1 MARTLRTVLTHFSGG
16 ELDPI
21 LSSRT
26 DTKAYFE
33 GAKQCRNWLIMNTG
47 GVMRRPGTEYKATLP
62 AECRIIPFIFSEDEV
77 AIFALSNNRL
87 DVYSSAGAVIQSN
100 INSEANWTTAQL
112 FQLNFAQFGDNVFI
126 THRDNPIRRIRRLS
140 ATSFDIQAFDF
151 EEDEDVVVSGAYKTH
166 KPFYKYEDHD
176 VTLSINTAAT
186 GTGRTVTASSGFFT
200 SDYVDHYLTIDGS
213 QVKITGYTSPTEVTV
228 TVIETIAGG
237 VGPHTT
243 WEEELM
249 SAARGYAQAVTFH
262 DNRLWFG
269 GVKQKPAAILASKVG
284 QYFNFDVGTGSPTDS
299 INVAIAG
306 DKVNEV
312 RHLYSG
318 RNLQIFTDGGE
329 WFVPTSSD
337 TAAILPTNIV
347 FRRQSL
353 YGCNRTRP
361 SLFDGGTLYV
371 QKNGQSVRE
380 FIYTEVEGGYRSTNL
395 SVMSSHLIDTPKD
408 LAQIEGTA
416 SRPENYALFLNSGS
430 TYNGSIAVFH
440 SIRDEE
446 IQGWSLW
453 QTKSGDYFHS
463 IAAANENLFTV
474 AKRNIGGST
483 QYLLEKFGEDDSTHM
498 DCQSTTTVYQKGT
511 PLVNGGSQTG
521 NTLSVDG
528 FTTAPQVQET
538 FSIAGNATIY
548 AITAVTATAS
558 GYDLQLDQNLAATP
572 ADNAV
577 ITIVKGF
584 VHTVDS
590 IYGNAT
596 SVNAVYGNSSLGSY
610 TVDSNDR
617 ITLINLPQPTGV
629 KVGFNFA
636 PTLETMP
643 VDKEL
648 DTGPLSGEFRRIVR
662 CVADISGALDLRI
675 KSPSTGTE
683 HELVIQQ
690 VNLNVD
696 EDLQPVT
703 DRKEFFFLGYDR
715 APTVTITQNDPLPLK
730 VLGMALELQFK

>member
-1 MARTLRTVLTHFSGG
+1 MARTLRTVLTHFSAG

-62 AECRIIPFIFSEDEV
+62 AEARVIPFIFSEDEV

-87 DVYSSAGAVIQSN
+87 DVYSSAGAAVQSN
-100 INSEANWTTAQL
+100 ITANCNWTTAQL
-112 FQLNFAQFGDNVFI
+112 FELNYAQFGDTIFLC
-126 THRDNPIRRIRRLS
+126 HRNNPIRKIVRTS
-140 ATSFDIQAFDF
+140 ATSFSVSAFAFD
-151 EEDEDVVVSGAYKTH
+151 EDDSVSAGGVNKSLQ
-166 KPFYKYEDHD
+166 PFYKYADSAI
-176 VTLSINTAAT
+176 TLTPAAT
-186 GTGRTVTASSGFFT
+186 SGTGVTVTASANAFE
-200 SDYVDHYLTIDGS
+200 SDHNGTYIRIGGK
-213 QVKITGYTSPTEVTV
+213 QCKITGYTSATQVAV
-228 TVIETIAGG
+228 TVIETLAG
-237 VGPHTT
+237 T
-243 WEEELM
+243 
-249 SAARGYAQAVTFH
+249 SAEADWDEQLISAVRKYPQAVTFH
-262 DNRLWFG
+262 DNRLWLG
-269 GVKQKPAAILASKVG
+269 GVKSKPASIIASQVG
-284 QYFNFDVGTGSPTDS
+284 QYTNFNVETGAATHAID
-299 INVAIAG
+299 VAIAG

-318 RNLQIFTDGGE
+318 RNIQIFTDGGE
-329 WFVPTSSD
+329 WYVPTSSD
-337 TAAILPTNIV
+337 TAAITPTNVV

-353 YGCNRTRP
+353 YGCNRARP
-361 SLFDGGTLYV
+361 SLFDGGTLFV

-416 SRPENYALFLNSGS
+416 SRPENYALFVNSGS

-453 QTKSGDYFHS
+453 QTKTGDNFHS
-463 IAAANENLFTV
+463 ICAANEHLFTV
-474 AKRNIGGST
+474 GKRDIGGST
-483 QYLLEKFGEDDSTHM
+483 QYLLEKFGEDDSTNM
-498 DCQSTTTVYQKGT
+498 DCQTTTTVYQKGT
-511 PLVNGGSQTG
+511 PLVNGGSQSG

-528 FTTAPQVQET
+528 FSAAPQVQET

-548 AITAVTATAS
+548 SITAVTATAS

-572 ADNAV
+572 SDNAA

-584 VHTVDS
+584 VHTVNA
-590 IYGNAT
+590 IYGNTT

-610 TVDSNDR
+610 TVNSSNR
-617 ITLINLPQPTGV
+617 VTLINLPQPTGV
-629 KVGFNFA
+629 KVGFNFS

-648 DTGPLSGEFRRIVR
+648 ETGPLSGEFRRIVR
-662 CVADISGALDLRI
+662 CVADISSALDLRI
-675 KSPSTGTE
+675 KAPNTGTE

-690 VNLNVD
+690 VNLSVD

-715 APTVTITQNDPLPLK
+715 APTVTISQNDPLPLK
-730 VLGMALELQFK
+730 VLGMSLELQFK